1 MARPMP
7 RRSLIEGSVSPAAI
21 SVTVPTSFP
30 GLAQQA
36 ADWGNISNR
45 ASQFSNML
53 AEIAGKQ
60 AQKQGL
66 AAGAVQAP
74 TYEEIEQA
82 AKLGRPIDLPGDST
96 SINIYENAVYESALA
111 VTESYYHTAAT
122 QAMQEAFTD
131 AQAQAATPESMKEAL
146 DAVVDNY
153 TEVFSSVSP
162 TSAAKLHHALIQ
174 ERNNKFVSYNKTWQT
189 DNRKRIDT
197 ATLVSAD
204 EVIENLPQVANGYQ
218 YNPNISPSWGFDLSR
233 ILELQKLHVQFGS
246 RPDGLKIIDE
256 KMNKF
261 DEERLKVIKE
271 FIAESVV
278 NGDFGSHDDA
288 KMGIGD
294 RAGGLREGTFGTD
307 IWADEGGEES
317 NTSSLANTLQHFYS
331 TLTSDDR
338 SDVAALIVKKK
349 GHKINLEEEAIAQAD
364 AEMVALHQAQADA
377 IHALLDVPRS
387 TLTEELF
394 KQADQLLKDSTMPQ
408 TQGPN
413 VNAHLNKTAIRER
426 IAKLRK
432 EVRDSLTGDD
442 TGPTEAQT
450 RFFEDTYQMITEK
463 RLSKR
468 EWLNYMHEN
477 REELNESGSVSWT
490 AIDNVYKD
498 LIEASD
504 KEFASWSQDAVD
516 SITKTIKP
524 TYQEEYGA
532 YTDEKLAILVAEKK
546 RLAASL
552 ALAFLEEL
560 RGVRDRGDDWRTAA
574 SIFAN
579 DNLLARHRQR
589 ALELVKPLLSGLGKE
604 TATTVEAIERLAD
617 PVSEGTEPEP
627 ETVPE
632 PAIVPEVEITPEE
645 KMGDVVLVIGQ
656 LTEMLV
662 AGDKRL
668 TEDDYYTAVRN
679 LLSAN
684 GIDLGKVG
692 DSNSRLGIWI
702 KEQLGNAQ

>member
-197 ATLVSAD
+197 ATLVSVG

-218 YNPNISPSWGFDLSR
+218 YDPRISPSMKFNLSR
-233 ILELQKLHVQFGS
+233 SIVRHKLQVQFGS
-246 RPDGLKIIDE
+246 RPDGLKKIDE
-256 KMNKF
+256 KMDKF
-261 DEERLKVIKE
+261 DEERLKVIRE

-278 NGDFGSHDDA
+278 NGDFGSHADA
-288 KMGIGD
+288 KMSIGD

-317 NTSSLANTLQHFYS
+317 NTSSLANTLQHFYN

-338 SDVAALIVKKK
+338 SDVAALIVKKRN
-349 GHKINLEEEAIAQAD
+349 HKINLEAAEQENEKAAQDAALITEGDKINRLLNQPLAQITHKVLDEAISL
-364 AEMVALHQAQADA
+364 VKKSNLPHG
-377 IHALLDVPRS
+377 
-387 TLTEELF
+387 
-394 KQADQLLKDSTMPQ
+394 K
-408 TQGPN
+408 GPGI
-413 VNAHLNKTAIRER
+413 NAHLNQQVFYDRIWRMRSELNQRKRGGDVGATPQQIEFYNHAAKSIISKNMTRPQWEKFRQDNAAKLPETANNGFSWGALTTRFNSIRDANKSVFNARVNAGQWAITAELDRSTVLRSDTSGKR
-426 IAKLRK
+426 IAATYSALFEQEMEKLW
-432 EVRDSLTGDD
+432 SSGGDWM
-442 TGPTEAQT
+442 A
-450 RFFEDTYQMITEK
+450 
-463 RLSKR
+463 
-468 EWLNYMHEN
+468 
-477 REELNESGSVSWT
+477 
-490 AIDNVYKD
+490 
-498 LIEASD
+498 ASD
-504 KEFASWSQDAVD
+504 VTSK
-516 SITKTIKP
+516 
-524 TYQEEYGA
+524 
-532 YTDEKLAILVAEKK
+532 
-546 RLAASL
+546 
-552 ALAFLEEL
+552 
-560 RGVRDRGDDWRTAA
+560 
-574 SIFAN
+574 N
-579 DNLLARHRQR
+579 NLLATLYTNAR
-589 ALELVKPLLSGLGKE
+589 AALPGLEQS
-604 TATTVEAIERLAD
+604 IERMSERLTEGVDTAYVPPRLD
-617 PVSEGTEPEP
+617 SEGAEPEP

-645 KMGDVVLVIGQ
+645 KMRDVVLVIGQ

-668 TEDDYYTAVRN
+668 TEDDYYRAVRN
-679 LLSAN
+679 LLLN
-684 GIDLGKVG
+684 KGIDLGEAVG
-692 DSNSRLGIWI
+692 ADDALLGIWI
-702 KEQLGNAQ
+702 KEQLIRNAQ